1 MVFIMNRAKDRSV
14 SFEWHVTCPADSQ
27 VSDREHTR
35 AQCYKSFV
43 MLNSV
48 ESDIAT
54 THRYLTLNIYYILLF
69 KTLKHSDV
77 VVLLLINVQ
86 MPTIGAFKPPPP
98 HTHTPTHTQVL
109 KAFGPFL
116 CFIIG

>member
-69 KTLKHSDV
+69 KALKHSDV

-86 MPTIGAFKPPPP
+86 MPTMVAFKPPPPPP
-98 HTHTPTHTQVL
+98 HTHTPTHTH
-109 KAFGPFL
+109 KS
-116 CFIIG
+116 